1 MDYKTRITPAKEEAV
16 KALKDEFAQYTGYI
30 FTDYRGMTV
39 EQITTL
45 RRNLLKKDSAYRVV
59 KNRFAKI
66 ALTQLDRASDDQL
79 VGPTAIALVRGE
91 EANVVAK
98 DLFQAAKD
106 GAPLIIKGALLDG
119 SFMSAE
125 EIEAFSK
132 LPSRLELISML
143 MGTMKAPVQK
153 LAATMLAYVGNQ
165 GGAAVEEAAP
175 VVEEN

>member
-16 KALKDEFAQYTGYI
+16 KALKDEFAQYSGYI

-45 RRNLLKKDSAYRVV
+45 RRNLLKKDAAYRVV

-66 ALTQLDRASDDQL
+66 ALTQLDRSSDDQL

-91 EANVVAK
+91 DANVVAK

-106 GAPLIIKGALLDG
+106 GSPLIVKGALLDG
-119 SFMSAE
+119 SFMNAE

-132 LPSRLELISML
+132 LPSRLELIAML

-153 LAATMLAYVGNQ
+153 LAATMLAYVENQ